1 VASDRGTG
9 VFTGE
14 RLTGRAE
21 RRARLA
27 AARDVLSAD
36 VPAEP
41 PTFRI
46 ALTSA
51 GATPESTHRTPA
63 VAGALAGA
71 GALAVA
77 VAVAVAVATI
87 MPKPGPTVLGTLE
100 LSRMQPANGT
110 KSSPRVSRP

>member
-9 VFTGE
+9 VFTGG
-14 RLTGRAE
+14 RLTGRPE

-63 VAGALAGA
+63 VA
-71 GALAVA
+71 
-77 VAVAVAVATI
+77 VAVATI

>member
-9 VFTGE
+9 VFTGG
-14 RLTGRAE
+14 RLTGRLE

-46 ALTSA
+46 GLTSA

-63 VAGALAGA
+63 VAGA
-71 GALAVA
+71 VA
-77 VAVAVAVATI
+77 VAVAGAGAGATI

>member
-9 VFTGE
+9 VFTGD
-14 RLTGRAE
+14 RLTGRPE

-41 PTFRI
+41 PTCRI

-63 VAGALAGA
+63 GA
-71 GALAVA
+71 G
-77 VAVAVAVATI
+77 ATI
-87 MPKPGPTVLGTLE
+87 MPKPGPTAPGTLE